1 MYLHLIIVPPNHT
14 PPQFVWSA
22 TDGKTYLFWGE
33 GERQNESSTWE
44 RSGRSLLSCAASG
57 RNLLD

>member
-33 GERQNESSTWE
+33 GER
-44 RSGRSLLSCAASG
+44 
-57 RNLLD
+57 